1 MCFSTA
7 RLLRTRDAAI
17 ALLLFPCAIWAR
29 TSRSRGVEHRKRR
42 ALGATLRGDED
53 VDDPRVDHGATV
65 CDGLNGVEELLAV
78 SHALLEQVSA
88 AVRAR
93 LEQGQRVA
101 RLGVLAEHHHANAR
115 VGLSQERSSR
125 IPSSLWD
132 GGMRMSVTTTSGGSA
147 SIASSSDGR
156 SAYAPM
162 SSMFGC
168 PASSCSRPSRTSRSS
183 SAITTRIAT
192 SAR

>member
-17 ALLLFPCAIWAR
+17 PVLLFPWAIWAR
-29 TSRSRGVEHRKRR
+29 TSRSRGVSAAEKSVRRDPSRRR
-42 ALGATLRGDED
+42 ARPQSSGR
-53 VDDPRVDHGATV
+53 HGATV
-65 CDGLNGVEELLAV
+65 CDGLNGGEELLAV
-78 SHALLEQVSA
+78 SQALLEQVSA

-115 VGLSQERSSR
+115 VGSRRSAATR

-168 PASSCSRPSRTSRSS
+168 PASTCSRPSRTSRVS